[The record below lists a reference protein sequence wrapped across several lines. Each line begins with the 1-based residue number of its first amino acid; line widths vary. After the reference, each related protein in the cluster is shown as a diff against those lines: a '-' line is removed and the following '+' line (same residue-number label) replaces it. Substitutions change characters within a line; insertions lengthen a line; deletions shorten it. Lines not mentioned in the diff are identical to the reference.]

1 MDKHPTLGGSKMV
14 LCFYTT
20 IFNSSEV
27 ILPADGQESYFDEA
41 LFNYVKLS
49 DIENFKKFEKLKVL
63 F

>member
-1 MDKHPTLGGSKMV
+1 MV

-49 DIENFKKFEKLKVL
+49 DIENFKTFEKLKVL